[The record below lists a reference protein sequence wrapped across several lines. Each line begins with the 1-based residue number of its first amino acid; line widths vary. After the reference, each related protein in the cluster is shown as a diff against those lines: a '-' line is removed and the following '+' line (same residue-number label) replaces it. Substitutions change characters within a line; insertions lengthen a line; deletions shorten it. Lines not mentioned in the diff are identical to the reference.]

1 MWGQPWCW
9 TGGGRVSG
17 TPGDTS
23 EDSSILAL
31 GSMFPGHG
39 KGEVPGTCK
48 AFVAKKPLGAQ
59 PWLCTHCGECS
70 TFKALSN
77 ISQDIGTGG
86 GQLIPHG
93 HHIATGLCSWCRVAW
108 QPGLWAQRRPGPWA
122 QRRPGPAWRPCQ
134 GPVAGQRWGC
144 GETQSAFHPVSTNC
158 ITSAPCASNCAVCLS
173 LEDTLPSASK

>member
-9 TGGGRVSG
+9 AGGGRVSG

-86 GQLIPHG
+86 GAADPTWTPHCHG
-93 HHIATGLCSWCRVAW
+93 SVLVVPRGLAARAVGSAQAW
-108 QPGLWAQRRPGPWA
+108 PGLTAMSGPCGRA
-122 QRRPGPAWRPCQ
+122 ALGL
-134 GPVAGQRWGC
+134 WGNTIRFPSRQHKLYHFC
-144 GETQSAFHPVSTNC
+144 
-158 ITSAPCASNCAVCLS
+158 S
-173 LEDTLPSASK
+173 LRL